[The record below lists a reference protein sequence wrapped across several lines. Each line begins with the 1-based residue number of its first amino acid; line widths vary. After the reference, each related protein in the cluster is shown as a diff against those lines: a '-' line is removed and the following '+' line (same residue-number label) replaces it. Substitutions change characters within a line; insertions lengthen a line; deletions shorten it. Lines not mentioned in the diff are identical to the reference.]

1 MTTPWTF
8 GAEPRPQTTVAAG
21 LLRRV
26 TSLLQALED
35 EEPAVDRLIA
45 DLEQAEAA
53 LSHLVPADPTPRV
66 GPAAGGD
73 GRLYLDHARHV
84 GAFNPAFPEYSIAVD
99 SDRATGTVT
108 FPLAYEG
115 PPGIVHGGFLGLFFD
130 CVVQHHNCDVGVAG
144 KTTALALRYRRP
156 VPLLVPL
163 RFELERHAG
172 DGRIHS
178 TGRLLRADDADG
190 RVLCEAEV
198 DAIAGDRAALPAVSP
213 RRETP

>member
-1 MTTPWTF
+1 
-8 GAEPRPQTTVAAG
+8 VAAG

-35 EEPAVDRLIA
+35 EEPEVDRLIA

-66 GPAAGGD
+66 GAASDGD

-84 GAFNPAFPEYSIAVD
+84 GAYNPGVPEYSIAVEG
-99 SDRATGTVT
+99 DRAEGTVA

-115 PPGIVHGGFLGLFFD
+115 PPGCVHGGFLALLFD

-144 KTTALALRYRRP
+144 KTTALTLRYRRP
-156 VPLLVPL
+156 VPLLAPL
-163 RFELERHAG
+163 RFELDREMGEH
-172 DGRIHS
+172 RIRS
-178 TGRLLRADDADG
+178 VGRLLRADDDDS

-198 DAIAGDRAALPAVSP
+198 DAIAGDRSALPAVSP
-213 RRETP
+213 RRSRP